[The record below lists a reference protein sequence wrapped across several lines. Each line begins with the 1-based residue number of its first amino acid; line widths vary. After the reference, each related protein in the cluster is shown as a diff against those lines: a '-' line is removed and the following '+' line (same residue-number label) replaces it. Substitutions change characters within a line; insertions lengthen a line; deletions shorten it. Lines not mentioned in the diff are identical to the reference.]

1 MASKKKNT
9 ETKEQKVLRK
19 AVQAALAEEG
29 LEEGNEVTSLTKI
42 KENLLKKGKEQG
54 YLLQDEVMDAFHQ
67 YDLGEEDVDD
77 LMDYFHEN
85 GVELRG
91 EDDDFAE
98 EEVEDLEPDG
108 MSEDQLRADEAA
120 ALEDEI
126 DAEAENDS
134 AKDVDEANLDDFG
147 RYQSGEVKINDSV
160 RMYLK
165 EIGKYNL
172 LKPAE
177 ETALAQKVAAGD
189 KEAKDQLIQANLR
202 LVISIAKHYQNRCKA
217 MHLLDLIQ
225 EGNLGLMKAVEK
237 FDWQKGFK
245 FSTYAT
251 WWIRQA
257 ITRAI
262 ADQERTIRIPVH
274 MVETINKMTRVQ
286 RQLIQELGREPSPE
300 EISAKLDGALSPEK
314 IREIQRIAMDPMS
327 LDDPMGEEGDSH
339 RGDFIEDKED
349 QSPEEYTT
357 KALLRERLYE
367 IMQDLTDREQKV
379 LILRYGLN
387 DNRPRTLEEV
397 GKEFNVTRERIRQ
410 IEAKAIKKLRH
421 PTRAKQLGDY
431 KDTIFTSGPEPTKKS
446 D

>member
-1 MASKKKNT
+1 MTKKKNAQ
-9 ETKEQKVLRK
+9 TKEQKTLIA
-19 AVQAALAEEG
+19 AVQAAKAEEG
-29 LEEGNEVTSLTKI
+29 ITTDENSPSLSKI

-54 YLLQDEVMDAFHQ
+54 YLLQDEVMDAFRQ
-67 YDLGEEDVDD
+67 YDFDEESLDN
-77 LMDYFHEN
+77 LINFFHDE
-85 GVELRG
+85 GVAIRG
-91 EDDDFAE
+91 EDEEFAE
-98 EEVEDLEPDG
+98 EESEAELGPDG
-108 MSEDQLRADEAA
+108 MSEDQLRADETAD
-120 ALEDEI
+120 LEDEI
-126 DAEAENDS
+126 DAAAENDS
-134 AKDVDEANLDDFG
+134 AKDGDDANIEDFG

-165 EIGKYNL
+165 EIGKYSL

-177 ETALAQKVAAGD
+177 ETALAQRVADGD

-274 MVETINKMTRVQ
+274 MVETINKMNRVQ
-286 RQLIQELGREPSPE
+286 RQLVQELGRDPTAE
-300 EISAKLDGALSPEK
+300 EISAKLEGTLTPEK

-349 QSPEEYTT
+349 QSPEDYTT
-357 KALLRERLYE
+357 KSLLRERLYE
-367 IMQDLTDREQKV
+367 VMQDLSDREQKV

-431 KDTIFTSGPEPTKKS
+431 KDTIFSSGPEPMKKA

>member
-29 LEEGNEVTSLTKI
+29 LEQGNEVTSLTKI